1 MILIRGLSG
10 SGKTTLART
19 ICGENSDRIMLSADD
34 YFTNEDGS
42 YNFDPNSLKDAHEW
56 CKEQAS
62 SAVADEYGVVVVH
75 NTFTRKWEI
84 DPYRE
89 LGESNGY
96 IVQIINLYDGG
107 LSDRELSDRGVH
119 NIPPYVI
126 QKQRKRWDKDVYR
139 ERKNDNQ
146 RPRFNNYGH
155 QPRYDRGHYNNGR
168 GGYDNHHGGY
178 NNNHHGG
185 YNNNHHGGGHY
196 HKKTPKW

>member
-1 MILIRGLSG
+1 MRQLILIRGLSG

-19 ICGENSDRIMLSADD
+19 ICGDLGSRIMLSADD
-34 YFTNEDGS
+34 YFTSDDGS
-42 YNFDPNSLKDAHEW
+42 YNFDPNSLKEAHEW

-62 SAVADEYGVVVVH
+62 SAFEDEYDVIVIH

-89 LGESNGY
+89 LGEQHGY
-96 IVQIINLYDGG
+96 VVQILNLYDGG

-139 ERKNDNQ
+139 EK
-146 RPRFNNYGH
+146 RPQQHSRNHN
-155 QPRYDRGHYNNGR
+155 R
-168 GGYDNHHGGY
+168 GYDNRGYDNRGYDNRGY
-178 NNNHHGG
+178 NNRG
-185 YNNNHHGGGHY
+185 YDNRGYDNGYY
-196 HKKTPKW
+196 HKKQPKW